1 MLGRRLPFRS
11 NLLGI
16 HSLGVKEVN
25 WQRIGASWIE
35 CTALSFAAAVAFR
48 HACMLALVLLGEQ
61 SRWSEELK
69 NRLYRRRRTV
79 LESLAT
85 RAESSLHTDV
95 FLRIFPTTN
104 ELGTLAWIKRLQRSL
119 EEERTGSWRKS
130 EEKEGYNFVRRWGE
144 RRGEGDW
151 GRDVKL
157 LVELGADSAA
167 TASSSLQEEES
178 NMVNGSRWMVRRR
191 ILILV
196 LSIVILSLFSSALVA
211 KFGSP
216 LRCEFFSLCN
226 KNFPSLSS
234 IPPLLRVLPNKDHHH
249 LAGPEEEEELPP
261 PPPELAPADDL
272 PQSVVLLDPP
282 LQYYTSDD
290 ELTAHV
296 LAQDILSRPTL
307 SLSVEQAKVAFM
319 FMTPGA
325 LPFEAIWEKFFEVRE
340 WVPPQ
345 SRRKNWFQ
353 TREHCPLECGCYSVA
368 LSLCTIWICSQFSAL
383 YAGTWRQVLC
393 LCPCIWE
400 SLIGEY
406 LEEQGVQRA
415 RDSIWEGMHAG
426 ILLLL
431 SPKFS
436 SCLQNASTTSWGNIQ
451 LCTDYQT
458 ESKGKFCEFTGRSS
472 HVPRFWG
479 RLNSFYLSLSLSLSL
494 SLLWVAD
501 MGCNNDMFPQSIWRV

>member
-1 MLGRRLPFRS
+1 
-11 NLLGI
+11 
-16 HSLGVKEVN
+16 
-25 WQRIGASWIE
+25 
-35 CTALSFAAAVAFR
+35 
-48 HACMLALVLLGEQ
+48 
-61 SRWSEELK
+61 
-69 NRLYRRRRTV
+69 
-79 LESLAT
+79 
-85 RAESSLHTDV
+85 
-95 FLRIFPTTN
+95 
-104 ELGTLAWIKRLQRSL
+104 
-119 EEERTGSWRKS
+119 
-130 EEKEGYNFVRRWGE
+130 
-144 RRGEGDW
+144 
-151 GRDVKL
+151 VKL

-325 LPFEAIWEKFFEVRE
+325 LPFEAIWEKFFEGHE
-340 WVPPQ
+340 G
-345 SRRKNWFQ
+345 K
-353 TREHCPLECGCYSVA
+353 YSVYVHA
-368 LSLCTIWICSQFSAL
+368 SEKASLGSIWKSKVFKGREIRSEKVCTQGFFFFSL
-383 YAGTWRQVLC
+383 LNFPLVFRMPPRQVEVTSNCVLTTK
-393 LCPCIWE
+393 PNQKVNFV
-400 SLIGEY
+400 S
-406 LEEQGVQRA
+406 
-415 RDSIWEGMHAG
+415 SPAG
-426 ILLLL
+426 AAM
-431 SPKFS
+431 SPDFE
-436 SCLQNASTTSWGNIQ
+436 
-451 LCTDYQT
+451 D
-458 ESKGKFCEFTGRSS
+458 
-472 HVPRFWG
+472 V
-479 RLNSFYLSLSLSLSL
+479 
-494 SLLWVAD
+494 
-501 MGCNNDMFPQSIWRV
+501 